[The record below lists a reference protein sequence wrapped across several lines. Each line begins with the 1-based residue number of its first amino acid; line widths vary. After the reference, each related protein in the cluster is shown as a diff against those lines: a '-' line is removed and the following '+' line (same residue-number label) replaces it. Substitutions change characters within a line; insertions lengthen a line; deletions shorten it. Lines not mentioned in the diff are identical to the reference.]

1 MKNINIILSA
11 VVLMAVALTSCS
23 DYKEK
28 SVSLKNETD
37 SLSYAFGYSNGK
49 ILKDYHLNND
59 STGEGFKS
67 LMQGIEDALKEKT
80 DDNEQIA
87 AVVEMGKAIGT
98 QLSTSENFYGDSTIT
113 VDFKL
118 IRQGLINGIS
128 TFEDAMTAQDAQ
140 EYFNNTME
148 AIQEAKLEKEFG
160 ANKNAGISYL
170 KENGAKEGVIT
181 TASGLQYKVVNPGKK
196 NAPAPA
202 ATDRVK
208 VHYHGTLIDGAVFDS
223 SVERGEPA
231 EFALNQVIRGW
242 TEGLQLMPVGSKYI
256 FYVPQELAYGAQNQG
271 SILPYS
277 TLIFEV
283 ELLEILK

>member
-1 MKNINIILSA
+1 MKKINIILSA
-11 VVLMAVALTSCS
+11 VILMAVAFSSCS
-23 DYKEK
+23 DYKAK
-28 SVSLKNETD
+28 SVKLKNETD

-67 LMQGIEDALKEKT
+67 LMQGIEDALNEKS

-87 AVVEMGKAIGT
+87 GVTEMGKAIGN
-98 QLSTSENFYGDSTIT
+98 QLRTSENFYGDSTIT

-128 TFEDAMTAQDAQ
+128 KFEDGMNAQDAQ
-140 EYFNNTME
+140 EYFNNTMQ
-148 AIQEAKLEKEFG
+148 AIQEAKIEKDFK
-160 ANKNAGISYL
+160 ANKEAGIAFL
-170 KENGAKEGVIT
+170 KQNSTKAGVVT
-181 TASGLQYKVVNPGKK
+181 TASGLQYMVVNPGKK
-196 NAPAPA
+196 NAPTPA

-208 VHYHGTLIDGAVFDS
+208 VHYHGTLVDGTVFDS
-223 SVERGEPA
+223 SVQRGSPA
-231 EFALNQVIRGW
+231 EFGLNQVIKGW

-256 FYVPQELAYGAQNQG
+256 LYVPQELGYGAQNQG
-271 SILPYS
+271 TIQPFS

>member
-1 MKNINIILSA
+1 MKKINIILSA
-11 VVLMAVALTSCS
+11 VILMAVAFSSCTE
-23 DYKEK
+23 YKAK
-28 SVSLKNETD
+28 SVKLKTELD

-67 LMQGIEDALKEKT
+67 LMKGIEDALNEKT

-87 AVVEMGKAIGT
+87 GVTEMGKAIGN
-98 QLSTSENFYGDSTIT
+98 QLRTTENFFGDSTIT
-113 VDFKL
+113 TNYKL

-128 TFEDAMTAQDAQ
+128 KFEDGMTAQDAQ
-140 EYFNNTME
+140 EYFNNTMQSL
-148 AIQEAKLEKEFG
+148 QEARIEQDFK
-160 ANKNAGISYL
+160 ANKEAGIAFL
-170 KENGAKEGVIT
+170 KENGAKEDVMT
-181 TASGLQYKVVNPGKK
+181 TASGLQYKVVTPGKR
-196 NAPAPA
+196 NAATPA

-208 VHYHGTLIDGAVFDS
+208 VHYHGTLIDGTVFDS
-223 SVERGEPA
+223 SVQRGEPA
-231 EFALNQVIRGW
+231 EFILNQVIKGW

-256 FYVPQELAYGAQNQG
+256 LYVPQELAYGVQNQG
-271 SILPYS
+271 TIQPYS